1 MVRGLQQESDLR
13 LVEMFQQDPLLGRV
27 GVTLFCRYDPQVT
40 ALLQQLWGVQ
50 PTARLWHQAWHHV
63 FDGLLSG
70 GVEDLNL
77 WIHKQISLWY
87 QAHCQEHSAFEPGE
101 GLDPSAPEPSE
112 QQSNQMWSLSPVLTW
127 YVKLALEQL
136 DPLERFVLLL
146 KDRFGWAD
154 EHIIGQLQKEGYP
167 HLQILEILHQARYL
181 CLEYVPP
188 DIRALYLTTK
198 P

>member
-40 ALLQQLWGVQ
+40 ALLHRLWGAQ
-50 PTARLWHQAWHHV
+50 PTARLRHQVWHHL
-63 FDGLLSG
+63 FDSLLSG

-77 WIHKQISLWY
+77 WIQKKISLWY
-87 QAHCQEHSAFEPGE
+87 QVHCKEHSEPGE
-101 GLDPSAPEPSE
+101 SLDPSAPEPSE
-112 QQSNQMWSLSPVLTW
+112 EHSNLTWSLSPVLTW

-154 EHIIGQLQKEGYP
+154 EHIVGQLQKEGYP
-167 HLQILEILHQARYL
+167 RLEIPEILYQARHL